1 MPNAGCQWLRD
12 REQREG
18 ERELAMLPTR
28 RLLDT
33 EPCKRP
39 EAAPASTMSGVLKL
53 GLAAAGVAAAQE
65 IWRRSREKDLRGD
78 VALVSGAGSGIG
90 REMSLLLAKAGCR
103 LVLWGRREE
112 PLRRVAEEI
121 RALAE
126 ADSSIMGDV
135 RIDAVDVGVRAEVVA
150 AGAAVLDELGRCD
163 LLINNAGVHEGPGV
177 MERSEADIRAIFDV
191 NVLSHFW
198 TLQTFLPGMLD
209 RNHGH
214 VVTVGSA
221 AGVIGVAG
229 MLDYN
234 ASKFAVGLCS
244 HRPHLLTLLHP
255 HVVCV

>member
-1 MPNAGCQWLRD
+1 MLLGGP
-12 REQREG
+12 G
-18 ERELAMLPTR
+18 ERR
-28 RLLDT
+28 RV
-33 EPCKRP
+33 P
-39 EAAPASTMSGVLKL
+39 APAPDGNQHCLRPVEAVPASAMGGLLKL

-65 IWRRSREKDLRGD
+65 VWRRSREKDLLGD
-78 VALVSGAGSGIG
+78 VALVTGAGSGIG

-121 RALAE
+121 ARAAD
-126 ADSSIMGDV
+126 ADSSINGDV
-135 RIDAVDVGVRAEVVA
+135 RIDIVDVGVKAEVAA
-150 AGAAVLDELGRCD
+150 AGASVLRELGRCD

-177 MERSEADIRAIFDV
+177 MERSEADIRAIFDI
-191 NVLSHFW
+191 NVLAHLW
-198 TLQTFLPGMLD
+198 TLQAFLPGMLE

-234 ASKFAVGLCS
+234 ASKFAVGFCTGNALY
-244 HRPHLLTLLHP
+244 LLA
-255 HVVCV
+255 